1 MLLPQNSHHSHGPV
15 FGPLANMLIM
25 KGTRNQSK
33 MEDLTARVRA
43 TVWIMCC
50 GSPPQLLDNRF
61 FINFYE
67 SMKDNIEAE
76 NF

>member
-1 MLLPQNSHHSHGPV
+1 
-15 FGPLANMLIM
+15 MLIM

-33 MEDLTARVRA
+33 MEDFIARVRA

-50 GSPPQLLDNRF
+50 GSPPQLLDNTF

-76 NF
+76 SF

>member
-1 MLLPQNSHHSHGPV
+1 
-15 FGPLANMLIM
+15 M

-33 MEDLTARVRA
+33 MEDLTASVRA

-76 NF
+76 SF